1 MYVQWCLSELVRE
14 AKEVQCHGQAE
25 EKAQSR
31 PPRRQEA
38 ASEGLHDRLHEQV
51 RVRRPPTIDG
61 MDADEFI
68 RRNADLIWLHQHGY
82 WEIIH
87 ERELAEAQE
96 DAEAPDQN
104 TPDIPF

>member
-1 MYVQWCLSELVRE
+1 
-14 AKEVQCHGQAE
+14 
-25 EKAQSR
+25 
-31 PPRRQEA
+31 
-38 ASEGLHDRLHEQV
+38 
-51 RVRRPPTIDG
+51 